1 MPCPN
6 KNLDSWKNL
15 VAALG
20 DETDALTVFNINKF
34 DIPSI
39 EDGKALLDIFKS
51 GKAVVSGE
59 IREKLKQI
67 KLTRVDEQLETMDR
81 IIKSSPK
88 DGRLA
93 VLATLRQN
101 IEDYKKAIEND
112 ESTVSVSNLMAGG
125 EIEEQTKYKNYA
137 EFGTFV
143 HHVIETLQKE
153 TIGSKKLLSAF
164 SKKKL
169 QSIFDGYT
177 KKFEIKRL
185 VENGEILDIEE
196 LFNMTNDILSTVQHY
211 SDMGHTVLPEIS
223 VMTKD
228 RYGRNIVGRLDILT
242 IDKKGNVNIIDTKTK
257 KINANV
263 FTDILG
269 YPWPVNASGFTDS
282 KFMETGNRNTY
293 DNWDLQ
299 LSIYARMLETL
310 GIKTND
316 KVIITLLYAGDYM
329 NQEDPS
335 KQFDTLGND
344 TFEYSY
350 YKKEVYLSD
359 EENKSSQTE
368 FLRFRNFMKLVA
380 EVIPTETEETTS
392 SQEQK
397 DKSDYIFNLNED
409 DANILLDKLKKTT
422 EGQLFDIAKKLKE
435 AKKIGSDKDL
445 IKYYEQRL
453 QSLNRIMD
461 SFTQQWESAYKV
473 GVILKSL
480 QVDMQNLADTIVN
493 IKTSTSDTEL
503 ISKAKDLEKLNNIS
517 VGYNEFML
525 GLKNYLLDGGM
536 KENDR
541 ALAIISN
548 IQNNIDNVRSVF
560 NRLGFRFTIQI
571 LKSAMNVTQ
580 TERMTKQRE
589 QALSSQIKALKKK
602 RDDLASGK
610 QNTGYWY
617 RISNANFFAGDI
629 SPKTEIEK
637 LDFQIQNLEIRM
649 EGIEFTDKGL
659 ENYINAIL
667 DPESQLHI
675 GQGTSWFLKFI
686 ASSSSSDLVIS
697 AFANQLKHAMF
708 DGSKQHINFIESEGI
723 QDEFNKFKAGET
735 DMTALN
741 ERISEVRTETEYD
754 DEGNEV
760 QRQTRGFANPL
771 IERYYNIF
779 ESHYNKVRQ
788 INNKIKETNDPIILK
803 DLKKQKADEIADHLA
818 WRLDNTQM
826 KFVREIYE
834 LDKLLPAEYKNRRDE
849 LYQEKGLLEQSA
861 GFNNMEQLDEE
872 TLFRIAEIE
881 VELNKLR
888 MEYANQEKGGYQK
901 YLELMDKYYT
911 YETNQP
917 YFDRLLNQKIW
928 EYTDVNNN
936 LNYEALEKWKSEN
949 TVKRP
954 KEEWYEA
961 VGDIWD
967 QIFTIIGRSNPQIE
981 KLKEKQKEI
990 LNQYRR
996 KGVIDSRFL
1005 SQEDIETLEQIDAA
1019 IEMYKLASGRAKLDY
1034 QDRMELNDLFQDLA
1048 TLQTKVENPFYLKEF
1063 NVRLQGLDQ
1072 KWNRYNQEKDETE
1085 KKRALEQF
1093 ILEEQEF
1100 KTWYD
1105 NNHTNSYQSR
1115 LLSNE
1120 GLNPL
1125 PKKFNM
1131 ITVPTTED
1139 MFELKPD
1146 YKFTIRKLND
1156 EALNPDFQEDAL
1168 GYPMPIGLTR
1178 DGAKVDGQSQWLNP
1192 KYEQIRNNPRDAE
1205 FYHSFV
1211 SRYLAMQ
1218 EQITGFNLGYN
1229 FPGYEQ
1235 QSLDEFKNE
1244 GIIEGFKNRAK
1255 LFRDKNLVIG
1265 SNYDFNLNNYRSNI
1279 DDRVQLKHNKTL
1291 PIEQQT
1297 RDGISAVLRWFENA
1311 HMNVALA
1318 EIQPMAKSMI
1328 SFMEGHF
1335 ESLAQSQFPEKE
1347 KRMKKLRDVID
1358 QMKFEY
1364 DKFVKGEWKKEEGA
1378 PGRFAD
1384 LLMRGIGFTR
1394 LAFDLP
1400 NQVGNLLSGN
1410 VQTYLG
1416 SHSSGLY
1423 SGKNYLWAK
1432 GKVYAWQGGLIGS
1445 LMADQGKFGG
1455 RSFMTN
1461 MLMYWNPQQKSLEDY
1476 YNRTRTTGQRLIQG
1490 ALDLNG
1496 GFYAQDQGELEIA
1509 STIWLSVMD
1518 ATKVPLVATRDQDG
1532 KVLEYL
1538 KDTDGNIE
1546 TVNAFDAYTQDA
1558 QGRIVVRD
1566 DVEWT
1571 KGDEKALQN
1580 TIWQEIMRT
1589 QGNYA
1594 EADKTQIESGFKG
1607 RLLFY
1612 YRKYLAPSIINR
1624 VGKLQENY
1632 SSGTMAY
1639 GYWRSLLKSMQING
1653 KFNTLGSIF
1662 GMSEAKTGVNE
1673 YYQMKSQMA
1682 AREFATVALMY
1693 VIGLAI
1699 KGAIPPDDEDDK
1711 KYNIKNRIILLNLIN
1726 VYAKVQRETSSM
1738 TPIPLIGGLRNYI
1751 ETLGVFTNAN
1761 RDVASIIRLFEHGI
1775 YLIGAQFSESKYWQK
1790 GAYYQKRYGPFK
1802 KGEAKIKKELMNLT
1816 GWMNIF
1822 EIAHPEMKTR
1832 LYKGQ
1837 Q

>member
-15 VAALG
+15 VTALG

-39 EDGKALLDIFKS
+39 EDGISLFNIFKS
-51 GKAVVSGE
+51 GKTVVSSE
-59 IREKLKQI
+59 IREKLKQM
-67 KLTRVDEQLETMDR
+67 KLTRADEQLETLDR

-88 DGRLA
+88 DARIA
-93 VLATLRQN
+93 VLNTLRQN
-101 IEDYKKAIEND
+101 LEDYKKAIENN
-112 ESTVSVSNLMAGG
+112 ESTVSVSNLIGG
-125 EIEEQTKYKNYA
+125 GAIKNGELYKDYA
-137 EFGTFV
+137 EFGSFV

-153 TIGSKKLLSAF
+153 TIGSKKLLDSF

-169 QSIFDGYT
+169 QSIFDAYQKNFQVKGL
-177 KKFEIKRL
+177 I
-185 VENGEILDIEE
+185 ENGQIMDIDE
-196 LFNMTNDILSTVQHY
+196 LFNMTNSVLSTVQHY
-211 SDMGHTVLPEIS
+211 VDMGHTVLPEIS
-223 VMTKD
+223 LMSKD
-228 RYGRNIVGRLDILT
+228 RHGRNIVGRLDIIT
-242 IDKKGNVNIIDTKTK
+242 IDKKGVVNVLDTKTK
-257 KINANV
+257 KLNANV
-263 FTDILG
+263 FTDDLAK
-269 YPWPVNASGFTDS
+269 YHAVSPSGFTDS
-282 KFMETGNRNTY
+282 KFANGSRNAY
-293 DNWDLQ
+293 ENWDIQ
-299 LSIYARMLETL
+299 LGVYARMLKTL
-310 GIKTND
+310 GIEVDD
-316 KVIITLLYAGDYM
+316 KVIIGLLYAGDFM
-329 NQEDPS
+329 NPDNKYE
-335 KQFDTLGND
+335 QFYLGND

-350 YKKEVYLSD
+350 YKKEIYRSD
-359 EENKSSQTE
+359 ENTKVNNEEFLKFRANMKTIAEVFPIENEEIKLEENK
-368 FLRFRNFMKLVA
+368 
-380 EVIPTETEETTS
+380 
-392 SQEQK
+392 
-397 DKSDYIFNLNED
+397 DKSKFIFNLSEE
-409 DANILLDKLKKTT
+409 DANSLLEKLKKTT
-422 EGQLFDIAKKLKE
+422 EGQVSDITEKLNQ
-435 AKKIGSDKDL
+435 AKKIGTDEEL
-445 IKYYEQRL
+445 IKYYNERL
-453 QSLNRIMD
+453 QALNKITD
-461 SFTQQWESAYKV
+461 SFTNTWEAAEKV
-473 GVILKSL
+473 GFVLKSL

-493 IKTSTSDTEL
+493 IKTSTTDAEL
-503 ISKAKDLEKLNNIS
+503 IGRAKDLQRLNDIS

-536 KENDR
+536 KENDK
-541 ALAIISN
+541 ALAIVGN
-548 IQNNIDNVRSVF
+548 IQTNIDNVRSVF

-571 LKSAMNVTQ
+571 LKSAMNLTQ
-580 TERMTKQRE
+580 MERMTEQRQ
-589 QALSSQIKALKKK
+589 QALSSQINALKKK
-602 RDDLASGK
+602 RDELASGK
-610 QNTGYWY
+610 KDTGYWY
-617 RISNANFFAGDI
+617 RISNAKFFAGDI

-637 LDFQIQNLEIRM
+637 LDFQIQNLELRM

-667 DPESQLHI
+667 DPKSQLYI
-675 GQGTSWFLKFI
+675 GQGTSWFTNVI

-708 DGSKQHINFIESEGI
+708 EGSKQHINFIESEGI
-723 QDEFNKFKAGET
+723 QDEFNKFKAGES

-760 QRQTRGFANPL
+760 QTQSRGFANPL
-771 IERYYNIF
+771 SEKYYNIF

-788 INNKIKETNDPIILK
+788 LNEKIKQTNDPDVLK
-803 DLKKQKADEIADHLA
+803 DLKKQKADAIADHLA

-834 LDKLLPAEYKNRRDE
+834 LDKLLPAEYKAKRDE

-861 GFNNMEQLDEE
+861 GFNNMEQLDDE

-888 MEYANQEKGGYQK
+888 MEYANQEEGGYQK
-901 YLELMDKYYT
+901 YLDLMDKYYS
-911 YETNQP
+911 YDTN
-917 YFDRLLNQKIW
+917 YSYYNRLLAQKTA
-928 EYTDVNNN
+928 EYTDENGN
-936 LNYEALEKWKSEN
+936 LNHEALARWKAEN

-954 KEEWYEA
+954 KEDWYTA
-961 VGDIWD
+961 VGYIWD
-967 QIFTIIGRSNPQIE
+967 QIFAILGRSNPQIE
-981 KLKEKQKEI
+981 KLRERQKEI

-996 KGVIDSRFL
+996 KGMIDSRFL
-1005 SQEDIETLEQIDAA
+1005 TQQDIDTLQDIDALIA
-1019 IEMYKLASGRAKLDY
+1019 MYDEGSGKQKLDTE
-1034 QDRMELNDLFQDLA
+1034 DGKALRELFLSLS
-1048 TLQTKVENPFYLKEF
+1048 TLQTKVENPFYLKDF
-1063 NVRLQGLDQ
+1063 NVRLQALDQ
-1072 KWNRYNQEKDETE
+1072 KWNRYQQEKDENQ
-1085 KKRALEQF
+1085 KKTALKQF

-1105 NNHTNSYQSR
+1105 NNHTNGYTSR
-1115 LLSNE
+1115 LGTNE

-1131 ITVPTTED
+1131 ITVPID
-1139 MFELKPD
+1139 DMMFELEPD
-1146 YKFTIRKLND
+1146 HKFTIRKLKD

-1178 DGAKVDGQSQWLNP
+1178 TGAKVDGQSAWLNP
-1192 KYEQIRNNPRDAE
+1192 KYDQIRNNPRDAE

-1244 GIIEGFKNRAK
+1244 GLIKGFKNRLK

-1265 SNYDFNLNNYRSNI
+1265 STYDFSLNNYRSNV
-1279 DDRVQLKHNKTL
+1279 DDRVQLKHNSTL

-1297 RDGISAVLRWFENA
+1297 RDGIAAVLRWFENA

-1328 SFMEGHF
+1328 SFMESHF
-1335 ESLAQSQFPEKE
+1335 ESLAQSQFPEKNE
-1347 KRMKKLRDVID
+1347 RMEKLRVVID

-1378 PGRFAD
+1378 TGRFAD

-1432 GKVYAWQGGLIGS
+1432 GKVYAWQGGVIGS

-1461 MLMYWNPQQKSLEDY
+1461 MLMYWNPQQKSLEEY
-1476 YNRTRTTGQRLIQG
+1476 YNRTRTTGQRLAQG
-1490 ALDLNG
+1490 ALDINSA
-1496 GFYAQDQGELEIA
+1496 FYIQDKGELEIA
-1509 STIWLSVMD
+1509 STLWLSVMD

-1538 KDTDGNIE
+1538 KDADGNIE

-1558 QGRIVVRD
+1558 SGRIIIRD

-1571 KGDEKALQN
+1571 KEDEKALQN

-1594 EADKTQIESGFKG
+1594 ESDKTKIEAGFKG

-1612 YRKYLAPSIINR
+1612 YRKYLAPAIVNR
-1624 VGKLQENY
+1624 AGRLQENY

-1639 GYWRSLLKSMQING
+1639 GYWRALLKSMKVNG

-1673 YYQMKSQMA
+1673 FYQMKSQMA

-1693 VIGLAI
+1693 AIGLAI
-1699 KGAIPPDDEDDK
+1699 KGAIPPDGEDDK
-1711 KYNIKNRIILLNLIN
+1711 KYGTMNRVMLLNLIN

-1738 TPIPLIGGLRNYI
+1738 TPVPIMGGLRNYI
-1751 ETLGVFTNAN
+1751 ETLGEFTNAN

-1775 YLIGAQFSESKYWQK
+1775 FLMGAQFSETKYWQK
-1790 GAYYQKRYGPFK
+1790 GAYYQKKYGPFK
-1802 KGEAKIKKELMNLT
+1802 KGEAKIKKDLMDLT
-1816 GWMNIF
+1816 GYMNIF
-1822 EIAHPEMKTR
+1822 ENAHPEMRAR
-1832 LYKGQ
+1832 LYKAQ

>member
-6 KNLDSWKNL
+6 RNLDSWKNL
-15 VAALG
+15 VTALG

-39 EDGKALLDIFKS
+39 EDGIALFNIFKS
-51 GKAVVSGE
+51 GKTEVSSE
-59 IREKLKQI
+59 IREKLKQM
-67 KLTRVDEQLETMDR
+67 KLTRADEQLETLDK
-81 IIKSSPK
+81 IIKTSPK

-93 VLATLRQN
+93 VLNTLRQN
-101 IEDYKKAIEND
+101 LEDYKKAIEND
-112 ESTVSVSNLMAGG
+112 EPTVSVSNLIGG
-125 EIEEQTKYKNYA
+125 GVIKDAALYKDYA
-137 EFGTFV
+137 EFGSFV
-143 HHVIETLQKE
+143 HHVVETLQKE
-153 TIGSKKLLSAF
+153 TIGSKKLLDSF

-169 QSIFDGYT
+169 QSIFDAY
-177 KKFEIKRL
+177 KKSFQVKGL
-185 VENGEILDIEE
+185 VEDGQIVDMDE
-196 LFNMTNDILSTVQHY
+196 LFNMTNSVLSTVQHY
-211 SDMGHTVLPEIS
+211 VDMGHTVLPEIS
-223 VMTKD
+223 LMSKD
-228 RYGRNIVGRLDILT
+228 RHGRNIVGRLDIIT
-242 IDKKGNVNIIDTKTK
+242 IDKKGVVNVLDTKTK
-257 KINANV
+257 KLNANF
-263 FTDILG
+263 FTDELG
-269 YPWPVNASGFTDS
+269 KYYAVSPSGFTDS
-282 KFMETGNRNTY
+282 KFANGSRNAY
-293 DNWDLQ
+293 ENWDIQ
-299 LSIYARMLETL
+299 LGIYARMLKTL
-310 GIKTND
+310 GIEVDD
-316 KVIITLLYAGDYM
+316 KVIIGLLYAGGFTNPNNKY
-329 NQEDPS
+329 E
-335 KQFDTLGND
+335 QFDELGND
-344 TFEYSY
+344 TFVYSY
-350 YKKEVYLSD
+350 YKKEIYRSD
-359 EENKSSQTE
+359 ENSKVTNSE
-368 FLRFRNFMKLVA
+368 FLKFRANMRIID
-380 EVIPTETEETTS
+380 EVFPIENEETTS
-392 SQEQK
+392 EETG
-397 DKSDYIFNLNED
+397 DKSKFIFNLSEE
-409 DANILLDKLKKTT
+409 DANTLLEKLKKTT
-422 EGQLFDIAKKLKE
+422 EGQISDITKKLNEAKKL
-435 AKKIGSDKDL
+435 GSDQEL
-445 IKYYEQRL
+445 IKYYDERL
-453 QSLNRIMD
+453 QALNKIAD
-461 SFTQQWESAYKV
+461 SFTNTWEAATKV
-473 GVILKSL
+473 GFVLKSL

-493 IKTSTSDTEL
+493 IKSSTTDAEL
-503 ISKAKDLEKLNNIS
+503 ISRAKDLERLNNIS
-517 VGYNEFML
+517 LGYNEFLL

-536 KENDR
+536 RDNDR
-541 ALAIISN
+541 ALAIIGN
-548 IQNNIDNVRSVF
+548 IQTNIDNVRSVY
-560 NRLGFRFTIQI
+560 NRLGFRFTIQV
-571 LKSAMNVTQ
+571 LKGAMNLTQ
-580 TERMTKQRE
+580 MERMTEQRK
-589 QALSSQIKALKKK
+589 QALGSQIEALKRK
-602 RDDLASGK
+602 RDAIASGK
-610 QNTGYWY
+610 KETGYWY
-617 RISNANFFAGDI
+617 RISNAKFFAGDI
-629 SPKTEIEK
+629 TPKTEIEK
-637 LDFQIQNLEIRM
+637 LEFEIERLQLRM

-659 ENYINAIL
+659 ENYIQAIL
-667 DPESQLHI
+667 DPKSQIYI
-675 GQGTSWFLKFI
+675 GEGTSMFTPFI
-686 ASSSSSDLVIS
+686 ASSSSSDLIIS
-697 AFANQLKHAMF
+697 AFANQLKNAMF
-708 DGSKQHINFIESEGI
+708 EGSKQHINFIESEGI
-723 QDEFNKFKAGET
+723 QQEFNKFKAGET

-754 DEGNEV
+754 EEGNEV

-771 IERYYNIF
+771 SESYYNIF

-788 INNKIKETNDPIILK
+788 LNEKIKETNDPAVLK

-834 LDKLLPAEYKNRRDE
+834 LDKLLPAEYKSRRDD

-888 MEYANQEKGGYQK
+888 MEYANQEEGGYQK
-901 YLELMDKYYT
+901 YLDLMDKYYS
-911 YETNQP
+911 YETN
-917 YFDRLLNQKIW
+917 YSYYNRLLAQKTA
-928 EYTDVNNN
+928 EYTDDNGN
-936 LNYEALEKWKSEN
+936 LNHEALDRWKSEN

-961 VGDIWD
+961 VGSIWD
-967 QIFTIIGRSNPQIE
+967 QIFAIIGRSNPQIE
-981 KLKEKQKEI
+981 KLRERQKEI

-996 KGVIDSRFL
+996 KGMIDSRFL
-1005 SQEDIETLEQIDAA
+1005 TQEDMDTLQDIDALIA
-1019 IEMYKLASGRAKLDY
+1019 MYSEGSGRQKLDIE
-1034 QDRMELNDLFQDLA
+1034 DAVELRELFLNLS
-1048 TLQTKVENPFYLKEF
+1048 TLQTKVENPFYLKDF
-1063 NVRLQGLDQ
+1063 NVRLQALDQ
-1072 KWNRYNQEKDETE
+1072 KWNRYQQEKDEAE
-1085 KKRALEQF
+1085 KKIALKQF
-1093 ILEEQEF
+1093 ILEEQQF

-1105 NNHTNSYQSR
+1105 NNHTNGYVSR
-1115 LLSNE
+1115 LASNE

-1131 ITVPTTED
+1131 ITVPKND
-1139 MFELKPD
+1139 MMFDLKPD
-1146 YKFTIRKLND
+1146 HKFTIRRLND

-1178 DGAKVDGQSQWLNP
+1178 QGAKVEGQSQWLNP
-1192 KYEQIRNNPRDAE
+1192 KYEQIRSNPRDAE
-1205 FYHSFV
+1205 FYNSFV
-1211 SRYLAMQ
+1211 GRYLGMQ
-1218 EQITGFNLGYN
+1218 EEITGFNLGYN

-1235 QSLDEFKNE
+1235 ESLEQYKNE
-1244 GIIEGFKNRAK
+1244 GFVTGFKNRVK

-1265 SNYDFNLNNYRSNI
+1265 STYDYTLNNYRSSV
-1279 DDRVQLKHNKTL
+1279 DDRVQLKHNTTL

-1297 RDGISAVLRWFENA
+1297 RDGIAAVLRWFENA

-1328 SFMEGHF
+1328 SFMESQY
-1335 ESLAQSQFPEKE
+1335 ESLTLQQFPEKE
-1347 KRMKKLRDVID
+1347 KRMEKLRVVID

-1378 PGRFAD
+1378 TGRFAD

-1432 GKVYAWQGGLIGS
+1432 GKVYAWQGGVIGS

-1461 MLMYWNPQQKSLEDY
+1461 MLMYWNPQQKSLEEY
-1476 YNRTRTTGQRLIQG
+1476 YDRTRTTGQRLAQG
-1490 ALDLNG
+1490 AVDMNAS
-1496 GFYAQDQGELEIA
+1496 FYIQDKGELEIA

-1558 QGRIVVRD
+1558 SGRIIIRD

-1571 KGDEKALQN
+1571 KEDEKALQN

-1594 EADKTQIESGFKG
+1594 ESDKTKSEAGFKG
-1607 RLLFY
+1607 RLLVY
-1612 YRKYLAPSIINR
+1612 YRKYLAPAVNNR
-1624 VGKLQENY
+1624 AGRLQENY

-1639 GYWRSLLKSMQING
+1639 GYWRALLKSMKING
-1653 KFNTLGSIF
+1653 KFNTLGAIF
-1662 GMSEAKTGVNE
+1662 GMSEEKTGVNDF
-1673 YYQMKSQMA
+1673 YKMKSQMA

-1711 KYNIKNRIILLNLIN
+1711 NYGTMNRIMLLNLIN
-1726 VYAKVQRETSSM
+1726 IYAKVQRETSSL
-1738 TPIPLIGGLRNYI
+1738 TPVPIMGGLRSYI
-1751 ETLGVFTNAN
+1751 ETLGQFTNAN
-1761 RDVASIIRLFEHGI
+1761 RDIAIIINLLEHGI
-1775 YLIGAQFSESKYWQK
+1775 FLAGAQFSNTKYWQK
-1790 GAYYQKRYGPFK
+1790 GAYYQKRYGPFQ
-1802 KGEAKIKKELMNLT
+1802 KGDAKIRKDLMNLT

-1822 EIAHPEMKTR
+1822 EIANPEMRAR